1 MGISFESSQTG
12 HSIMK
17 KNKLACHR
25 SSPRLEYILHV
36 LLGVGLDVRR
46 HVAGFV
52 LCDGKLDL

>member
-1 MGISFESSQTG
+1 
-12 HSIMK
+12 MK